1 MRGSLHFSL
10 ALCTVAAVM
19 FTKPLSARE
28 TKGKPQESITHTFLP
43 EKRDFSEE
51 RLRQLKVPPGFQVN
65 VFARNLGNPRMLA
78 VGDDGTVYVTCPDQG
93 KVIALRDK
101 QAKGAAD
108 ERKTIVQNLKE
119 VHGITIHEGALYL
132 ASVHKIYKA
141 RLLGGGKV
149 ENFTSLGGPDLPEG
163 GQHARRTIAFGPD
176 NLLYISVGSTCN
188 NCEESNRENA
198 TLLCAQ
204 PDGSQRKVFASGL
217 RNTIG
222 FAWHPVTH
230 QLWGVDNGSDERGDQ
245 VPPEELNQLVE
256 GGFYGWP
263 YCYGNRQV
271 DAQADDPKDTSKE
284 AICEKSIAPVL
295 TYEAHAAP
303 IGMTFYQGSQFPKE
317 YQNDAFVVWRG
328 SWNRLP
334 ASGYRVSRLRFTNN
348 QPVAFED
355 FLSGFLIEDGKA
367 QFARIA
373 GIAVA
378 RDGSL
383 LVSDDEN
390 GIIYRVSYHPTT
402 QSELTIPSLKAFA
415 FHFTGFP

>member
-1 MRGSLHFSL
+1 MVLGCAF
-10 ALCTVAAVM
+10 ALPFGGEVIAKEKTENHETV
-19 FTKPLSARE
+19 S
-28 TKGKPQESITHTFLP
+28 HTFRP
-43 EKRDFSEE
+43 EQRDFSEE

-65 VFARNLGNPRMLA
+65 VFAKGLGNPRMLA
-78 VGDDGTVYVTCPDQG
+78 VGDDGTVYVTCYDQG
-93 KVIALRDK
+93 KVVALRDK
-101 QAKGAAD
+101 QNKGVAD
-108 ERKTIVQNLKE
+108 EKQTIVSKLKE
-119 VHGITIHEGALYL
+119 VHGITIYEGNLYL
-132 ASVHKIYKA
+132 TTVHKIYRA

-149 ENFTSLGGPDLPEG
+149 EPPKALAGPDLPDG
-163 GQHARRTIAFGPD
+163 GQHPRRTIAFGPD

-188 NCEESNRENA
+188 NCEESNPENA
-198 TLLCAQ
+198 TILRAQ
-204 PDGSQRKVFASGL
+204 PDGSQRKIFASGL
-217 RNTIG
+217 RNTMG
-222 FAWHPVTH
+222 FGWHPVTH
-230 QLWGVDNGSDERGDQ
+230 QMWGVDNGSDDRGDQ
-245 VPPEELNQLVE
+245 VPPEELNLLVE

-263 YCYGNRQV
+263 YCFGNKQV
-271 DAQADDPKDTSKE
+271 DAQAYEPKGTTKE

-334 ASGYRVSRLRFTNN
+334 PSGYRVTRVRFKDN

-355 FLSGFLIEDGKA
+355 FLSGFLIEGGKA

-378 RDGSL
+378 KDGSL

-390 GIIYRVSYHPTT
+390 GIIYRVSY
-402 QSELTIPSLKAFA
+402 QPSKESQMMVPNLKGLAFR
-415 FHFTGFP
+415 FTSFP